1 MTAPRES
8 NYTSEYLRQYQDAD
22 FEPLL
27 VAVRRLELL
36 RSAALYKHDNI
47 IEIGCAL
54 EPLYPHLDHFAAYT
68 IVEASDDMAR
78 TAARNA
84 ADLPNVRVVNSTL
97 EDAAANLGCDFDWV
111 VCSSV
116 LHEVSDPAAFLSA
129 VRSVCKPNTI
139 CHLSVPNALSFHRL
153 LAVEME
159 LIDRVDD
166 LSERDRRF
174 GHPAVF
180 DKGSLRALVATLGFR
195 VVREGTFFI
204 KPFTHAQMSTLL
216 EREIVP
222 RNIVEGLYRLSNYF
236 PENGCELFVEVQL
249 ERTF

>member
-1 MTAPRES
+1 
-8 NYTSEYLRQYQDAD
+8 
-22 FEPLL
+22 
-27 VAVRRLELL
+27 
-36 RSAALYKHDNI
+36 
-47 IEIGCAL
+47 
-54 EPLYPHLDHFAAYT
+54 
-68 IVEASDDMAR
+68 
-78 TAARNA
+78 
-84 ADLPNVRVVNSTL
+84 
-97 EDAAANLGCDFDWV
+97 
-111 VCSSV
+111 
-116 LHEVSDPAAFLSA
+116 
-129 VRSVCKPNTI
+129 
-139 CHLSVPNALSFHRL
+139 